1 MLYAGL
7 DLSRKRL
14 DVHVLRDDGTTA
26 LVTAVAPDASALR
39 TLVRRVAAEGGPVRA
54 TIESMNGAR
63 FVHDSLEFA
72 GWDVLIADAQRVRGL
87 APLAAKTD
95 KIDARVLAELTRRA
109 LVPEIWLPTPEVRA
123 ERERARFRLH
133 LVRHRTAFQ
142 EPHLGNPDD
151 LRPPVSNGRSLWRRR
166 PQAARLA
173 GAARALAGEPQREP
187 RPRRRPHGTSRRA
200 RGGAARSRCRSHS
213 RC

>member
-14 DVHVLRDDGTTA
+14 DVHVLREEGTGA
-26 LVTAVAPDASALR
+26 LVTAVAPDADALR
-39 TLVRRVAAEGGPVRA
+39 TLARRVAAEGEPVRA

-63 FVHDSLEFA
+63 FVHDSLEFT

-109 LVPEIWLPTPEVRA
+109 LVPEIWLSTPEVRQ

-133 LVRHRTAFQ
+133 LVRHQSALKNRVSSSLGQTSFSDYKSTAATISANGAHVSGDINQ
-142 EPHLGNPDD
+142 QSRSPCSPAASRAAPPAG
-151 LRPPVSNGRSLWRRR
+151 RPS
-166 PQAARLA
+166 
-173 GAARALAGEPQREP
+173 
-187 RPRRRPHGTSRRA
+187 TRRA
-200 RGGAARSRCRSHS
+200 RA
-213 RC
+213 